1 VTGAADSGDVPAPR
15 RPGAIAALH
24 SSRPFVT
31 SRLRREVAPPDSR
44 RADSE
49 QDIVTSHSLRTA
61 VLATR
66 YGSCSRAIRAPLSRR
81 TVLRGL
87 GTALALPLFEAMLPS
102 RAIAESRGSGAARTS
117 DHAPRRLVFLYVPNG
132 MNMSRWTPLAEGAG
146 FELTPTLEPLAPLRE
161 EILLLSGLANDRA
174 RANGD
179 GGGDHARACAAF
191 LTAAQP
197 FKTDGAGIS
206 AGVSVDQ
213 LAAREIGNRTRFRSL
228 ELGCDPGAQSGQCD
242 SGYSCAY
249 TSNLSWSTPHTPMAK
264 ETNPRLVFDRLFLG
278 DDPSETAE
286 SRERRTREKKSILD
300 FVRADAAALETKLG
314 TSDRRK
320 LDEYTTS
327 VRELERRID
336 LAGAGV
342 TSTCAGERPAG
353 IPASFPDHVRL
364 MSDLIVLALRCD
376 VTRIATFMIA
386 NEGSGRSYPFAGA
399 PEGHHEL
406 SHHGGDAA
414 KLEKIA
420 KIDRFH
426 VGELAHL
433 LERLSEI
440 DEGGESLLHRSM
452 VIYGSGI
459 SDGNK
464 HNHEELPI
472 LLAGRGGGTIRTGR
486 HVRYP
491 KETPL
496 ANLHLAL
503 LDRMDVPAAAFGDS
517 RGRLEL

>member
-1 VTGAADSGDVPAPR
+1 MKPQASLVRS
-15 RPGAIAALH
+15 
-24 SSRPFVT
+24 
-31 SRLRREVAPPDSR
+31 
-44 RADSE
+44 
-49 QDIVTSHSLRTA
+49 IVR
-61 VLATR
+61 
-66 YGSCSRAIRAPLSRR
+66 PLSRR
-81 TVLRGL
+81 SMLRGL
-87 GTALALPLFEAMLPS
+87 GTTLALPFFEAMLPP
-102 RAIAESRGSGAARTS
+102 RATAATLAARTGRAR
-117 DHAPRRLVFLYVPNG
+117 DHAPRRLIVLYVPNG
-132 MNMSRWTPLAEGAG
+132 MNMSRWTPLAEGPG
-146 FELTPTLEPLAPLRE
+146 FELSATLEPLAALRD
-161 EILLLSGLANDRA
+161 EILVLSGLTNDRA

-191 LTAAQP
+191 LTASQP
-197 FKTDGAGIS
+197 VKTDGAGIR
-206 AGVSVDQ
+206 AGISLDQ
-213 LAAREIGNRTRFRSL
+213 LAAHEIGNRTRFRSL

-278 DDPSETAE
+278 DDPAE
-286 SRERRTREKKSILD
+286 SAEVRERRLREKKSILD
-300 FVRADAAALETKLG
+300 FVRADAAALEAKLG
-314 TSDRRK
+314 AEDRRK

-336 LAGAGV
+336 RAAGGEAALA
-342 TSTCAGERPAG
+342 CEGERPAG
-353 IPASFPDHVRL
+353 IPAAYPDHVRL
-364 MSDLIVLALRCD
+364 MSDLIVLAFQCD
-376 VTRIATFMIA
+376 VTRIATFMLA

-426 VGELAHL
+426 AGELAHL
-433 LERLSEI
+433 VQRLKEI

-452 VIYGSGI
+452 VLYGSGI

-491 KETPL
+491 KETPI
-496 ANLHLAL
+496 ANLYLAL

-517 RGRLEL
+517 NGRLELSDPR